1 MATLNAPADYRG
13 EHFREFCSDIFGV
26 LYRADQRRAG
36 ETYLHGLLN
45 CPGRKSVRRMATT
58 TPGGHSEQSLQQFV
72 NQSPWDYAPI
82 RQRLMR
88 RLVKALPPVAWV
100 IEEVAF
106 PKHGRYSA
114 AVERQYVQA
123 LEKVCNCQLAI
134 TVTLTSERFS
144 VPVNWRLVIP
154 ESWGEDAERRGRA
167 RMPDHERP
175 RPYWH
180 YQVEVLDDMA
190 LDWGMPPAPVL
201 VDTRQLAAPDALFA
215 ALEDRGLPYLAQVSG
230 SLCVQ
235 YDKPARQPG
244 GSATQGGAAALSW
257 RGSVGE
263 LVRRAATMVRTTVG
277 WQDADEDVFRRSQFL
292 QVPVRSP
299 ATDGP
304 AARSVVPPPA
314 RRLVAEWPLSRPQPR
329 GYWITNITDR
339 PLADLVALAK
349 LRQRVGSRINRFA
362 DQFGLRD
369 YEGRT
374 FAGWHHHVTL
384 ATAAYIFDV
393 LNRLRDEARYDGD
406 GAAPELAHH
415 DHGVTSIAPALRE
428 RERPAA
434 A

>member
-1 MATLNAPADYRG
+1 MTRMATLNVSPDYRG
-13 EHFREFCSDIFGV
+13 EHFQEFCGDIFGA

-72 NQSPWDYAPI
+72 NQSPWDYGPI

-134 TVTLTSERFS
+134 TVTLTAERFS

-154 ESWGEDAERRGRA
+154 ESWGEDAERRARV
-167 RMPDHERP
+167 RMPDHERL

-201 VDTRQLAAPDALFA
+201 VDTRQLAAPDALLA

-244 GSATQGGAAALSW
+244 TSAAHGGAALSW
-257 RGSVGE
+257 RGSVGD
-263 LVRRAATMVRTTVG
+263 LVRRAVTMVRTTVG

-299 ATDGP
+299 TPDG
-304 AARSVVPPPA
+304 AAVRAVVPPPA

-349 LRQRVGSRINRFA
+349 LRQRVGPRIKRFA

-384 ATAAYIFDV
+384 ATAAHIFDV
-393 LNRLRDEARYDGD
+393 LNQLRDEARYY
-406 GAAPELAHH
+406 GAEQARY
-415 DHGVTSIAPALRE
+415 DTGVTSIAPVIRG
-428 RERPAA
+428 RDRPAA

>member
-1 MATLNAPADYRG
+1 M
-13 EHFREFCSDIFGV
+13 
-26 LYRADQRRAG
+26 
-36 ETYLHGLLN
+36 
-45 CPGRKSVRRMATT
+45 
-58 TPGGHSEQSLQQFV
+58 
-72 NQSPWDYAPI
+72 
-82 RQRLMR
+82 
-88 RLVKALPPVAWV
+88 
-100 IEEVAF
+100 
-106 PKHGRYSA
+106 
-114 AVERQYVQA
+114 
-123 LEKVCNCQLAI
+123 
-134 TVTLTSERFS
+134 
-144 VPVNWRLVIP
+144 P
-154 ESWGEDAERRGRA
+154 E
-167 RMPDHERP
+167 HERP

-235 YDKPARQPG
+235 YDKPARPPG
-244 GSATQGGAAALSW
+244 VSVSPGAALSW
-257 RGSVGE
+257 RGSVGD

-277 WQDADEDVFRRSQFL
+277 WQDADEGVFRRSQFL

-299 ATDGP
+299 VLDGP
-304 AARSVVPPPA
+304 AVRPVLPPPA

-339 PLADLVALAK
+339 SLADLVALAK
-349 LRQRVGSRINRFA
+349 LRQRVGPRINQFA

-384 ATAAYIFDV
+384 ATAAYIFNV
-393 LNRLRDEARYDGD
+393 LNQLRDEARYGD
-406 GAAPELAHH
+406 DEPSLDQARYDRGIS
-415 DHGVTSIAPALRE
+415 SIAPASRGQE
-428 RERPAA
+428 RSAA